1 MKSLCFATLAFGLTA
16 LASAQVDSVVI
27 HERVYNDDSEST
39 LVTVNNYPS
48 LVSFNETNLDGDGSG
63 STNRH
68 DFTFSEDG
76 INDYVHSIDTFFEVK
91 MDVSLSGTAGSVK
104 EAGIRINS
112 SITGDAILLV
122 KNNGEIAAF
131 GGGFPFHLF
140 QAAGSVQPA
149 TVTLGIKYFLDN
161 GVRKVTYT
169 AGSDTFTDVI
179 SNNENG
185 AVDFT
190 VGGYGQFGVITTDPT
205 NAASAAFSN
214 ISYAPVP
221 EPASMFVLSLGAAS
235 LLRRRK
241 ARRG

>member
-1 MKSLCFATLAFGLTA
+1 MKSLTFATLALGLSA

-27 HERVYNDDSEST
+27 HERVYNDDSTRT

-48 LVSFNETNLDGDGSG
+48 LVSFTETSLDGDGSG
-63 STNRH
+63 LTNRH

-76 INDYVHSIDTFFEVK
+76 VNDYIHNINTYFDVK

-140 QAAGSVQPA
+140 QPSGSPQPA
-149 TVTLGIKYFLDN
+149 TVTLGIRYFSDA

-169 AGSDTFTDVI
+169 AGC
-179 SNNENG
+179 G
-185 AVDFT
+185 H
-190 VGGYGQFGVITTDPT
+190 
-205 NAASAAFSN
+205 AS
-214 ISYAPVP
+214 
-221 EPASMFVLSLGAAS
+221 
-235 LLRRRK
+235 RT
-241 ARRG
+241 